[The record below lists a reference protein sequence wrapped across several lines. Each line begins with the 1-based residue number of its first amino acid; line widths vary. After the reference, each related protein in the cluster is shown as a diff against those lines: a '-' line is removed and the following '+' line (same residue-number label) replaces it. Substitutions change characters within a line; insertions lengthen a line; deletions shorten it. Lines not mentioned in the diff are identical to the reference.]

1 MQVGIQR
8 KGMFCQEGKVV
19 KNNKLLIGQMAK
31 LNHTTL
37 ATLRYYDKIGLLSPV
52 YVNPNTGYR
61 YYDIRQCPVFHIIQH
76 HRALN
81 MSLDEIRQ
89 LMGCNDFDRFMD
101 YIQMKQDETVHAL
114 AELQLRH
121 AELDRVL
128 GWADHFCHRPPNG
141 FIQMGFITA
150 EYVYEKK
157 AVRNYVLEDIGS
169 VIYDA
174 SSIEG
179 QLIKSG
185 FTEGYLNFP
194 FVTLSLDDIKHQR
207 YRTEKLGIIVQGKN
221 REIAGVEQL
230 PSSTSVFVYFEDFSK
245 LRTYAEQII
254 AFCHAHNYTPAG
266 DMICRIMGVLHLDD
280 FKKTTEVFRLSIP
293 VEAGNTIQV

>member
-1 MQVGIQR
+1 M
-8 KGMFCQEGKVV
+8 
-19 KNNKLLIGQMAK
+19 KNNRLLIGQMAR

-37 ATLRYYDKIGLLSPV
+37 ATLRHYDKVGILSPV
-52 YVNPNTGYR
+52 YVNPETGYR
-61 YYDIRQCPVFHIIQH
+61 YYDVQQCLVFHMIQH
-76 HRALN
+76 HKALN
-81 MSLDEIRQ
+81 MSLKEIKEILRRNDYDFLEQIYKKKLDEVNQ
-89 LMGCNDFDRFMD
+89 
-101 YIQMKQDETVHAL
+101 AL
-114 AELQLRH
+114 AEFEFRKE
-121 AELDRVL
+121 ELERMMK
-128 GWADHFCHRPPNG
+128 GADHFCHRPPNG

-157 AVRNYVLEDIGS
+157 AIRNYVLEDIGS

-185 FTEGYLNFP
+185 FTEGYLNYP

-221 REIAGVEQL
+221 REAVGVEQL

-245 LRTYAEQII
+245 LRTYAEQVI
-254 AFCHAHNYTPAG
+254 AFCHDHNYTPAG
-266 DMICRIMGVLHLDD
+266 DMICRLMGVLHLDD

>member
-1 MQVGIQR
+1 M
-8 KGMFCQEGKVV
+8 
-19 KNNKLLIGQMAK
+19 KNNRLLIGQMAK

-37 ATLRYYDKIGLLSPV
+37 ATLRHYDKVGILSPV
-52 YVNPNTGYR
+52 YVNPETGYR
-61 YYDIRQCPVFHIIQH
+61 YYDVQQCLVFHMIQH
-76 HRALN
+76 HKALN
-81 MSLDEIRQ
+81 MSLKEIKEILRGNDYDFLEQIYKKKLDEVNQ
-89 LMGCNDFDRFMD
+89 
-101 YIQMKQDETVHAL
+101 AL
-114 AELQLRH
+114 AEFEFRKE
-121 AELDRVL
+121 ELERMMK
-128 GWADHFCHRPPNG
+128 GADHFCHRPPNG

-245 LRTYAEQII
+245 LCIYTEQII

-266 DMICRIMGVLHLDD
+266 DMICRLMGVLHLDD
-280 FKKTTEVFRLSIP
+280 FKKTTEVFHLSIP
-293 VEAGNTIQV
+293 VEAGNIIQV

>member
-1 MQVGIQR
+1 M
-8 KGMFCQEGKVV
+8 
-19 KNNKLLIGQMAK
+19 KNNRLLIGQMAR

-37 ATLRYYDKIGLLSPV
+37 ATLRHYDKVGILSPV
-52 YVNPNTGYR
+52 YVNPETGYR
-61 YYDIRQCPVFHIIQH
+61 YYDVQQCLVFHMIQH
-76 HRALN
+76 HKALN
-81 MSLDEIRQ
+81 MSLKEIKEILRRNDYDFLEQIYKKKLDEVNQ
-89 LMGCNDFDRFMD
+89 
-101 YIQMKQDETVHAL
+101 AL
-114 AELQLRH
+114 AEFEFRKE
-121 AELDRVL
+121 ELERMMK
-128 GWADHFCHRPPNG
+128 GADHFCHRPPNG

-207 YRTEKLGIIVQGKN
+207 YRTEKLGIIVQRKN
-221 REIAGVEQL
+221 REAVGVEQL

-245 LRTYAEQII
+245 LRTYAEQVI
-254 AFCHAHNYTPAG
+254 AFCHDHNYTPAG
-266 DMICRIMGVLHLDD
+266 DMICRLMGVLHLDD
-280 FKKTTEVFRLSIP
+280 FKKTSEVYRLSIP

>member
-1 MQVGIQR
+1 M
-8 KGMFCQEGKVV
+8 
-19 KNNKLLIGQMAK
+19 KNNRLLIGQMAK

-37 ATLRYYDKIGLLSPV
+37 ATLRHYDKMGILSPV
-52 YVNPNTGYR
+52 YVNPETGYR
-61 YYDIRQCPVFHIIQH
+61 YYDVQQCLVFHMIQH
-76 HRALN
+76 HKALN
-81 MSLDEIRQ
+81 MSLKEIKEILRRNDYDFLEQIYKKKLDEVNQ
-89 LMGCNDFDRFMD
+89 
-101 YIQMKQDETVHAL
+101 AL
-114 AELQLRH
+114 AEFEFRKE
-121 AELDRVL
+121 ELERMMK
-128 GWADHFCHRPPNG
+128 GADHFCHRPPNG

-221 REIAGVEQL
+221 RKIAGVEQL

-245 LRTYAEQII
+245 LCIYTEQII

-266 DMICRIMGVLHLDD
+266 DMICRLMGVLHLDD

-293 VEAGNTIQV
+293 VEAGNIIQV

>member
-1 MQVGIQR
+1 M
-8 KGMFCQEGKVV
+8 
-19 KNNKLLIGQMAK
+19 KNNRLLIGQMAK

-37 ATLRYYDKIGLLSPV
+37 ATLRHYDKVGILSPV
-52 YVNPNTGYR
+52 YVNPETGYR
-61 YYDIRQCPVFHIIQH
+61 YYDVQQCLVFHMIQH
-76 HRALN
+76 HKALN
-81 MSLDEIRQ
+81 MSLKEIKEILRRNDYDFLEQIYKKKLDEVNQ
-89 LMGCNDFDRFMD
+89 
-101 YIQMKQDETVHAL
+101 AL
-114 AELQLRH
+114 AEFEFRKE
-121 AELDRVL
+121 ELERMMK
-128 GWADHFCHRPPNG
+128 GADHFCHRPPNG

-245 LRTYAEQII
+245 LCIYTEQII

-266 DMICRIMGVLHLDD
+266 DMICRLMGVLHLDD

>member
-1 MQVGIQR
+1 M
-8 KGMFCQEGKVV
+8 
-19 KNNKLLIGQMAK
+19 KNNRLLIGQMAR

-37 ATLRYYDKIGLLSPV
+37 ATLRHYDKVGILSPV
-52 YVNPNTGYR
+52 YVNPETGYR
-61 YYDIRQCPVFHIIQH
+61 YYDVQQCLVFHMIQH
-76 HRALN
+76 HKALN
-81 MSLDEIRQ
+81 MSLKEIKEILRRNDYDFLEQIYKKKLDEVNQ
-89 LMGCNDFDRFMD
+89 
-101 YIQMKQDETVHAL
+101 AL
-114 AELQLRH
+114 AEFEFWKE
-121 AELDRVL
+121 ELERMMK
-128 GWADHFCHRPPNG
+128 GADHFCHRPPNG

-221 REIAGVEQL
+221 RKIAGVEQL

-245 LRTYAEQII
+245 LRTYAEQVI
-254 AFCHAHNYTPAG
+254 AFCHDHNYTPAG
-266 DMICRIMGVLHLDD
+266 DMICRLMGVLHLDD
-280 FKKTTEVFRLSIP
+280 FKKTSEVYRLSIP

>member
-1 MQVGIQR
+1 M
-8 KGMFCQEGKVV
+8 
-19 KNNKLLIGQMAK
+19 KNNRLLIGQMAR

-37 ATLRYYDKIGLLSPV
+37 ATLRHYDKVGILSPV
-52 YVNPNTGYR
+52 YVNPETGYR
-61 YYDIRQCPVFHIIQH
+61 YYDVQQCLVFHMIQH
-76 HRALN
+76 HKALN
-81 MSLDEIRQ
+81 MSLKEIKEILRRNDYDFLEQIYKKKLDEVNQ
-89 LMGCNDFDRFMD
+89 
-101 YIQMKQDETVHAL
+101 AL
-114 AELQLRH
+114 AEFEFRKE
-121 AELDRVL
+121 ELERMMK
-128 GWADHFCHRPPNG
+128 GADHFCHRPPNG

-179 QLIKSG
+179 QLLKSG
-185 FTEGYLNFP
+185 FTEGYLNYP

-245 LRTYAEQII
+245 LCIYTEQII

-266 DMICRIMGVLHLDD
+266 DMICRLMGVLHLDD

-293 VEAGNTIQV
+293 VEAGNIIQV

>member
-1 MQVGIQR
+1 
-8 KGMFCQEGKVV
+8 
-19 KNNKLLIGQMAK
+19 MAK

-37 ATLRYYDKIGLLSPV
+37 ATLRHYDKVGILSPV
-52 YVNPNTGYR
+52 YVNPETGYR
-61 YYDIRQCPVFHIIQH
+61 YYDVQQCLVFHMIQH
-76 HRALN
+76 HKALN
-81 MSLDEIRQ
+81 MSLKEIKEILRRNDYDFLEQIYKKKLDEVNQ
-89 LMGCNDFDRFMD
+89 
-101 YIQMKQDETVHAL
+101 AL
-114 AELQLRH
+114 AEFEFRKE
-121 AELDRVL
+121 ELERMMK
-128 GWADHFCHRPPNG
+128 GADHFCHRPPNG

-179 QLIKSG
+179 QLIKNG

-221 REIAGVEQL
+221 RKIAGVEQL

-245 LRTYAEQII
+245 LCIYTEQII

-266 DMICRIMGVLHLDD
+266 DMICRLMGVLHLDD

-293 VEAGNTIQV
+293 VEAGNIIQV

>member
-1 MQVGIQR
+1 M
-8 KGMFCQEGKVV
+8 
-19 KNNKLLIGQMAK
+19 KNNRLLIGQMAR

-37 ATLRYYDKIGLLSPV
+37 ATLRHYDKVGILSPV
-52 YVNPNTGYR
+52 YVNPETGYR
-61 YYDIRQCPVFHIIQH
+61 YYDVQQCLVFHMIQH
-76 HRALN
+76 HKALN
-81 MSLDEIRQ
+81 MSLKEIKEILRRNDYDFLEQIYKKKLDEVNQ
-89 LMGCNDFDRFMD
+89 
-101 YIQMKQDETVHAL
+101 AL
-114 AELQLRH
+114 AEFEFRKE
-121 AELDRVL
+121 ELERMMK
-128 GWADHFCHRPPNG
+128 GADHFCHRPPNG

-221 REIAGVEQL
+221 RKIAGVEQL

-245 LRTYAEQII
+245 LCIYAEQVI

-266 DMICRIMGVLHLDD
+266 DMICRLMGVLHLDD

-293 VEAGNTIQV
+293 VEAGNIIQV

>member
-1 MQVGIQR
+1 M
-8 KGMFCQEGKVV
+8 
-19 KNNKLLIGQMAK
+19 KNNRLLIGQMAR

-37 ATLRYYDKIGLLSPV
+37 ATLRHYDKVGILSPV
-52 YVNPNTGYR
+52 YVNPETGYR
-61 YYDIRQCPVFHIIQH
+61 YYDIQQCLVFHIIQH
-76 HRALN
+76 HKVLN
-81 MSLDEIRQ
+81 MSLKEIKEILRLNDYGFLEQIYKKKLDEVNQGLTEFEFRKEE
-89 LMGCNDFDRFMD
+89 LERM
-101 YIQMKQDETVHAL
+101 MK
-114 AELQLRH
+114 
-121 AELDRVL
+121 
-128 GWADHFCHRPPNG
+128 WADHFCHRPPNG

-174 SSIEG
+174 SSIEV

-185 FTEGYLNFP
+185 FTEGYLNYP

-245 LRTYAEQII
+245 LCMYAEQVI

-266 DMICRIMGVLHLDD
+266 DMICRFMGILHLDD
-280 FKKTTEVFRLSIP
+280 FKKTTGVFRLSIP
-293 VEAGNTIQV
+293 VEAGNIVQV

>member
-1 MQVGIQR
+1 MTALLLG
-8 KGMFCQEGKVV
+8 GNLE
-19 KNNKLLIGQMAK
+19 NNRLLIGQMAR

-37 ATLRYYDKIGLLSPV
+37 ATLRHYDKVGILSPV
-52 YVNPNTGYR
+52 YVNPETGYR
-61 YYDIRQCPVFHIIQH
+61 YYDVQQCLVFHMIQH
-76 HRALN
+76 HKALN
-81 MSLDEIRQ
+81 MSLKEIKEILRRNDYDFLEQIYKKKLDEVNQ
-89 LMGCNDFDRFMD
+89 
-101 YIQMKQDETVHAL
+101 AL
-114 AELQLRH
+114 AEFEFRKE
-121 AELDRVL
+121 ELERMMK
-128 GWADHFCHRPPNG
+128 GADHFCHRPPNG

-179 QLIKSG
+179 QLLKSG
-185 FTEGYLNFP
+185 FTEGYLNYP

-245 LRTYAEQII
+245 LCIYTEQII

-266 DMICRIMGVLHLDD
+266 DMICRLMGVLHLDD

-293 VEAGNTIQV
+293 VEAGNIIQV

>member
-1 MQVGIQR
+1 M
-8 KGMFCQEGKVV
+8 
-19 KNNKLLIGQMAK
+19 KNNRLLIGQMAK

-37 ATLRYYDKIGLLSPV
+37 ATLRHYDKVGILSPV
-52 YVNPNTGYR
+52 YVNPETGYR
-61 YYDIRQCPVFHIIQH
+61 YYDVQQCLVFHMIQH
-76 HRALN
+76 HKALN
-81 MSLDEIRQ
+81 MSLKEIKEILRRNDYDFLEQIYKKKLDEVNQ
-89 LMGCNDFDRFMD
+89 
-101 YIQMKQDETVHAL
+101 AL
-114 AELQLRH
+114 AEFEFRKE
-121 AELDRVL
+121 ELERMMK
-128 GWADHFCHRPPNG
+128 GADHFCHRPPNG

-179 QLIKSG
+179 QLLKSG

-245 LRTYAEQII
+245 LCIFAYIR
-254 AFCHAHNYTPAG
+254 N
-266 DMICRIMGVLHLDD
+266 
-280 FKKTTEVFRLSIP
+280 RLSLSAMPIIIP
-293 VEAGNTIQV
+293 LPAI

>member
-1 MQVGIQR
+1 
-8 KGMFCQEGKVV
+8 
-19 KNNKLLIGQMAK
+19 MAK

-37 ATLRYYDKIGLLSPV
+37 ATLRHYDKVGILSPV
-52 YVNPNTGYR
+52 YVNPETGYR
-61 YYDIRQCPVFHIIQH
+61 YYDVQQCLVFHMIQH
-76 HRALN
+76 HKALN
-81 MSLDEIRQ
+81 MSLKEIKEILRRNDYDFLEQIYKKKLDEVNQ
-89 LMGCNDFDRFMD
+89 
-101 YIQMKQDETVHAL
+101 AL
-114 AELQLRH
+114 AEFEFRKE
-121 AELDRVL
+121 ELERMMK
-128 GWADHFCHRPPNG
+128 GADHFCHRPPNG

-157 AVRNYVLEDIGS
+157 AVRNYVLEYIGS

-245 LRTYAEQII
+245 LCIYTEQII

-266 DMICRIMGVLHLDD
+266 DMICRLMGVLHLDD

-293 VEAGNTIQV
+293 LEAGNIIQV

>member
-1 MQVGIQR
+1 M
-8 KGMFCQEGKVV
+8 
-19 KNNKLLIGQMAK
+19 KNNRLLIGQMAR

-37 ATLRYYDKIGLLSPV
+37 ATLRHYDKVGILSPV
-52 YVNPNTGYR
+52 YVNPETGYR
-61 YYDIRQCPVFHIIQH
+61 YYDVQQCLVFHMIQH
-76 HRALN
+76 HKALN
-81 MSLDEIRQ
+81 MSLKEIKEILRRNDYDFLEQIYKKKLDEVNQ
-89 LMGCNDFDRFMD
+89 
-101 YIQMKQDETVHAL
+101 AL
-114 AELQLRH
+114 AEFEFRKE
-121 AELDRVL
+121 ELERMMK
-128 GWADHFCHRPPNG
+128 GADHFCHRLPNG

-245 LRTYAEQII
+245 LCIYTEQII

-266 DMICRIMGVLHLDD
+266 DMICRLMGVLHLDD
-280 FKKTTEVFRLSIP
+280 FKKTSEVYRLSIP

>member
-1 MQVGIQR
+1 
-8 KGMFCQEGKVV
+8 
-19 KNNKLLIGQMAK
+19 MAK

-37 ATLRYYDKIGLLSPV
+37 ATLRHYDKVGILSPV
-52 YVNPNTGYR
+52 YVNPETGYR
-61 YYDIRQCPVFHIIQH
+61 YYDVQQCLVFHMIQH
-76 HRALN
+76 HKALN
-81 MSLDEIRQ
+81 MSLKEIKEILRRNDYDFLEQIYKKKLDEVNQ
-89 LMGCNDFDRFMD
+89 
-101 YIQMKQDETVHAL
+101 AL
-114 AELQLRH
+114 AEFEFRKE
-121 AELDRVL
+121 ELERMMK
-128 GWADHFCHRPPNG
+128 GADHFCHRPPNG

-179 QLIKSG
+179 QLLKSG

-230 PSSTSVFVYFEDFSK
+230 PSSTSVLVYFEDFSK

-280 FKKTTEVFRLSIP
+280 FKKTSEVYRLSIP

>member
-1 MQVGIQR
+1 MHWLNSSCAMQSWI
-8 KGMFCQEGKVV
+8 
-19 KNNKLLIGQMAK
+19 
-31 LNHTTL
+31 
-37 ATLRYYDKIGLLSPV
+37 
-52 YVNPNTGYR
+52 
-61 YYDIRQCPVFHIIQH
+61 
-76 HRALN
+76 
-81 MSLDEIRQ
+81 
-89 LMGCNDFDRFMD
+89 
-101 YIQMKQDETVHAL
+101 
-114 AELQLRH
+114 
-121 AELDRVL
+121 RVL

-221 REIAGVEQL
+221 RETAGVELL
-230 PSSTSVFVYFEDFSK
+230 PRSTSVFVYFEDFSK
-245 LRTYAEQII
+245 LRTYAEQVI
-254 AFCHAHNYTPAG
+254 AFCHDHNYTLVG
-266 DMICRIMGVLHLDD
+266 DMICRLMGVLHLDD

-293 VEAGNTIQV
+293 VEAGNTVQV

>member
-1 MQVGIQR
+1 M
-8 KGMFCQEGKVV
+8 
-19 KNNKLLIGQMAK
+19 KNNRLLIGQMAK

-37 ATLRYYDKIGLLSPV
+37 ATLRHYDKVGILSPV
-52 YVNPNTGYR
+52 YVNPETGYR
-61 YYDIRQCPVFHIIQH
+61 YYDVQQCLVFHMIQH
-76 HRALN
+76 HKALN
-81 MSLDEIRQ
+81 MSLKEIKEILRRNDYDFLEQIYKKKLDEVNQ
-89 LMGCNDFDRFMD
+89 
-101 YIQMKQDETVHAL
+101 AL
-114 AELQLRH
+114 AEFEFRKE
-121 AELDRVL
+121 ELERMMK
-128 GWADHFCHRPPNG
+128 GADHFCHRPPNG

-150 EYVYEKK
+150 EYVYEK
-157 AVRNYVLEDIGS
+157 RQLEIIVLEDIGS

-221 REIAGVEQL
+221 RKIAGVEQL

-245 LRTYAEQII
+245 LCIYAEQVI

-266 DMICRIMGVLHLDD
+266 DMICRLMGVLHLDD

>member
-1 MQVGIQR
+1 M
-8 KGMFCQEGKVV
+8 
-19 KNNKLLIGQMAK
+19 KNNRLLIGQMAK

-37 ATLRYYDKIGLLSPV
+37 ATLRHYDKVGILSPV
-52 YVNPNTGYR
+52 YVNPETGYR
-61 YYDIRQCPVFHIIQH
+61 YYDVQQCLVFHMIQH
-76 HRALN
+76 HKALN
-81 MSLDEIRQ
+81 MSLKEIKEILRRNDYDFLEQIYKKKLDEVNQ
-89 LMGCNDFDRFMD
+89 
-101 YIQMKQDETVHAL
+101 AL
-114 AELQLRH
+114 AEFEFRKE
-121 AELDRVL
+121 ELERIL

-185 FTEGYLNFP
+185 FTEGYLNYP

-221 REIAGVEQL
+221 REAVGVEQL

-245 LRTYAEQII
+245 LRTYAEQVI

-266 DMICRIMGVLHLDD
+266 DMICRLMGVLHLDD
-280 FKKTTEVFRLSIP
+280 FKKTSEVYRLSIP

>member
-1 MQVGIQR
+1 
-8 KGMFCQEGKVV
+8 
-19 KNNKLLIGQMAK
+19 MAK

-37 ATLRYYDKIGLLSPV
+37 ATLRHYGKVGILSPV
-52 YVNPNTGYR
+52 YVNPETGYR
-61 YYDIRQCPVFHIIQH
+61 YYDVQQCLVFHMIQH
-76 HRALN
+76 HKALN
-81 MSLDEIRQ
+81 MSLKEIKEILRRNDYDFLEQIYKKKLDEVNQ
-89 LMGCNDFDRFMD
+89 
-101 YIQMKQDETVHAL
+101 AL
-114 AELQLRH
+114 AEFEFRKE
-121 AELDRVL
+121 ELERMMK
-128 GWADHFCHRPPNG
+128 GADHFCHRPPNG

-179 QLIKSG
+179 QLLKSG

-245 LRTYAEQII
+245 LCIYTEQII

-266 DMICRIMGVLHLDD
+266 DMICRLMGVLHLDD

-293 VEAGNTIQV
+293 VEAGNIIQVWGT

>member
-1 MQVGIQR
+1 M
-8 KGMFCQEGKVV
+8 
-19 KNNKLLIGQMAK
+19 KNNRLLIGQMAR

-37 ATLRYYDKIGLLSPV
+37 ATLRHYDKVGILSPV
-52 YVNPNTGYR
+52 YVNPETGYR
-61 YYDIRQCPVFHIIQH
+61 YYDVQQCLVFHMIQH
-76 HRALN
+76 HKALN
-81 MSLDEIRQ
+81 MSLKEIKEILRRNDYDFLEQIYKKKLDEVNQ
-89 LMGCNDFDRFMD
+89 
-101 YIQMKQDETVHAL
+101 VL
-114 AELQLRH
+114 AEFEFRKE
-121 AELDRVL
+121 ELERMMK
-128 GWADHFCHRPPNG
+128 GADHFCHRPPNG

-221 REIAGVEQL
+221 REITGVEQL

-245 LRTYAEQII
+245 LCIYTEQII

-266 DMICRIMGVLHLDD
+266 DMICRLMGVLHLDD

-293 VEAGNTIQV
+293 VEAGNIIQV

>member
-1 MQVGIQR
+1 M
-8 KGMFCQEGKVV
+8 
-19 KNNKLLIGQMAK
+19 KNNRLLIGQMAR

-37 ATLRYYDKIGLLSPV
+37 ATLRHYDKVGILSPV
-52 YVNPNTGYR
+52 YVNPETGYR
-61 YYDIRQCPVFHIIQH
+61 YYDVQQCLVFHMIQH
-76 HRALN
+76 HKALN
-81 MSLDEIRQ
+81 MSLKEIKEILRRNDYDFLEQIYKKKLDEVNQ
-89 LMGCNDFDRFMD
+89 
-101 YIQMKQDETVHAL
+101 AL
-114 AELQLRH
+114 AEFEFRKE
-121 AELDRVL
+121 ELERMMK
-128 GWADHFCHRPPNG
+128 GADHFCYRPPNG

-185 FTEGYLNFP
+185 FTEGYLNYP

-245 LRTYAEQII
+245 LCIYTEQII

-266 DMICRIMGVLHLDD
+266 DMICRLMGVLHLDD

-293 VEAGNTIQV
+293 VEAGNIIQV

>member
-1 MQVGIQR
+1 
-8 KGMFCQEGKVV
+8 
-19 KNNKLLIGQMAK
+19 MAR

-37 ATLRYYDKIGLLSPV
+37 ATLRHYDKVGILSPV
-52 YVNPNTGYR
+52 YVNPETGYR
-61 YYDIRQCPVFHIIQH
+61 YYDVQQCLVFHMIQH
-76 HRALN
+76 HKALN
-81 MSLDEIRQ
+81 MSLKEIKEILRRNDYDFLEQIYKKKLDEVNQ
-89 LMGCNDFDRFMD
+89 
-101 YIQMKQDETVHAL
+101 AL
-114 AELQLRH
+114 AEFEFRKE
-121 AELDRVL
+121 ELEWMMK
-128 GWADHFCHRPPNG
+128 GADHFCHRPPNG

-169 VIYDA
+169 VSYDA

-179 QLIKSG
+179 QLLKSG

-221 REIAGVEQL
+221 RKIAGVEQL

-245 LRTYAEQII
+245 LCIYAEQVI

-266 DMICRIMGVLHLDD
+266 DMICRLMGVLHLDD

>member
-1 MQVGIQR
+1 
-8 KGMFCQEGKVV
+8 
-19 KNNKLLIGQMAK
+19 MAR

-37 ATLRYYDKIGLLSPV
+37 ATLRHYDKVGILSPV
-52 YVNPNTGYR
+52 YVNPETGYR
-61 YYDIRQCPVFHIIQH
+61 YYDIQQCLVFHIIQH
-76 HRALN
+76 HKVLN
-81 MSLDEIRQ
+81 MSLKEIKEILRLNDYGFLEQIYKKKLDEVNQGLTEFEFRKEE
-89 LMGCNDFDRFMD
+89 LERM
-101 YIQMKQDETVHAL
+101 MK
-114 AELQLRH
+114 
-121 AELDRVL
+121 
-128 GWADHFCHRPPNG
+128 WADHFCHRPPNG

-174 SSIEG
+174 SSIEV

-185 FTEGYLNFP
+185 FTEGYLNYP

-245 LRTYAEQII
+245 LCMYAEQVI

-266 DMICRIMGVLHLDD
+266 DMICRLMGILHLDD
-280 FKKTTEVFRLSIP
+280 FKKTTGVFRLSIP
-293 VEAGNTIQV
+293 VEAGNIVQV

>member
-1 MQVGIQR
+1 M
-8 KGMFCQEGKVV
+8 
-19 KNNKLLIGQMAK
+19 KNNRLLIGQMAK

-37 ATLRYYDKIGLLSPV
+37 ATLRYYDKVGILSPV
-52 YVNPNTGYR
+52 YVNPETGYR
-61 YYDIRQCPVFHIIQH
+61 YYDVQQCLVFHMIQH
-76 HRALN
+76 HKALN
-81 MSLDEIRQ
+81 MSLKEIKEILRRNDYDFLEQIYKKKLDEVNQ
-89 LMGCNDFDRFMD
+89 
-101 YIQMKQDETVHAL
+101 AL
-114 AELQLRH
+114 AEFEFRKE
-121 AELDRVL
+121 ELERIL

-185 FTEGYLNFP
+185 FTEGYLNYP

-221 REIAGVEQL
+221 REAVGVEQL

-245 LRTYAEQII
+245 LRTYAEQVI

-266 DMICRIMGVLHLDD
+266 DMICRLMGVLHLDD
-280 FKKTTEVFRLSIP
+280 FKKTSEVYRLSIP

>member
-1 MQVGIQR
+1 M
-8 KGMFCQEGKVV
+8 
-19 KNNKLLIGQMAK
+19 
-31 LNHTTL
+31 
-37 ATLRYYDKIGLLSPV
+37 
-52 YVNPNTGYR
+52 
-61 YYDIRQCPVFHIIQH
+61 IQH
-76 HRALN
+76 HKALN
-81 MSLDEIRQ
+81 MSLKEIKEILRRNDYDFLEQIYKKKLDEVNQ
-89 LMGCNDFDRFMD
+89 
-101 YIQMKQDETVHAL
+101 AL
-114 AELQLRH
+114 AEFEFRKE
-121 AELDRVL
+121 ELERMMK
-128 GWADHFCHRPPNG
+128 GADHFCHRPPNG

-157 AVRNYVLEDIGS
+157 AVRNYVFEDIGS

-245 LRTYAEQII
+245 LCIYTEQII
-254 AFCHAHNYTPAG
+254 AFCHDHNYTPAG
-266 DMICRIMGVLHLDD
+266 DMICRLMGVLHLDD

-293 VEAGNTIQV
+293 VESGNIIQV

>member
-1 MQVGIQR
+1 M
-8 KGMFCQEGKVV
+8 
-19 KNNKLLIGQMAK
+19 KNNRLLIGQMAR

-37 ATLRYYDKIGLLSPV
+37 ATLRHYDKVGILSPV
-52 YVNPNTGYR
+52 YVNPETGYR
-61 YYDIRQCPVFHIIQH
+61 YYDVQQCLVFHMIQH
-76 HRALN
+76 HKALN
-81 MSLDEIRQ
+81 MSLKEIKEILRRNDYDFLEQIQKKKLDEVNQ
-89 LMGCNDFDRFMD
+89 
-101 YIQMKQDETVHAL
+101 AL
-114 AELQLRH
+114 AEFEFRKE
-121 AELDRVL
+121 ELERMMK
-128 GWADHFCHRPPNG
+128 GADHFCHRPPNG

-245 LRTYAEQII
+245 LCIYTEQII

-266 DMICRIMGVLHLDD
+266 DMICRLMGVLHLDD

-293 VEAGNTIQV
+293 VEAGNIIQV

>member
-1 MQVGIQR
+1 
-8 KGMFCQEGKVV
+8 
-19 KNNKLLIGQMAK
+19 MAK

-37 ATLRYYDKIGLLSPV
+37 ATLRHYDKVGILSPV
-52 YVNPNTGYR
+52 YVNPETGYR
-61 YYDIRQCPVFHIIQH
+61 YYDVQQCLVFHMIQH
-76 HRALN
+76 HKALN
-81 MSLDEIRQ
+81 MSLKEIKEILRRNDYDFLEQIYKKKLDEVNQ
-89 LMGCNDFDRFMD
+89 
-101 YIQMKQDETVHAL
+101 AL
-114 AELQLRH
+114 AEFEFRKE
-121 AELDRVL
+121 ELERMMK
-128 GWADHFCHRPPNG
+128 GADHFCHRPPNG

-221 REIAGVEQL
+221 RKIAGVEQL

-245 LRTYAEQII
+245 LCIYTEQII

-266 DMICRIMGVLHLDD
+266 DMICRLMGVLHLDD

-293 VEAGNTIQV
+293 VEAGNIIQV

>member
-1 MQVGIQR
+1 
-8 KGMFCQEGKVV
+8 
-19 KNNKLLIGQMAK
+19 MAR

-37 ATLRYYDKIGLLSPV
+37 ATLRHYEKVGILSPV
-52 YVNPNTGYR
+52 YVNPETGYR
-61 YYDIRQCPVFHIIQH
+61 YYDVQQCLVFHMIQH
-76 HRALN
+76 HKALN
-81 MSLDEIRQ
+81 MSLKEIKEILRRNDYDFLEQIYKKKLDEVNQ
-89 LMGCNDFDRFMD
+89 
-101 YIQMKQDETVHAL
+101 AL
-114 AELQLRH
+114 AEFEFRKE
-121 AELDRVL
+121 ELERMMK
-128 GWADHFCHRPPNG
+128 GADHFCHRPPNG

-221 REIAGVEQL
+221 RKIAGVEQL

-245 LRTYAEQII
+245 LCIYVEQVI

-266 DMICRIMGVLHLDD
+266 DMICRLMGVLHLDD

>member
-1 MQVGIQR
+1 
-8 KGMFCQEGKVV
+8 
-19 KNNKLLIGQMAK
+19 MAR

-37 ATLRYYDKIGLLSPV
+37 ATLRHYDKVGILSPV
-52 YVNPNTGYR
+52 YVNPETGYR
-61 YYDIRQCPVFHIIQH
+61 YYDVQQCLVFHMIQH
-76 HRALN
+76 HKALN
-81 MSLDEIRQ
+81 MSLKEIKEILRRNDYDFLEQIYKKKLDEVNQ
-89 LMGCNDFDRFMD
+89 
-101 YIQMKQDETVHAL
+101 AL
-114 AELQLRH
+114 AEFEFRKE
-121 AELDRVL
+121 ELERMMK
-128 GWADHFCHRPPNG
+128 GADHFCHRPPNG

-179 QLIKSG
+179 QLLKSG

-221 REIAGVEQL
+221 RKIAGVEQL

-245 LRTYAEQII
+245 LRTYAEQVI
-254 AFCHAHNYTPAG
+254 AFCHDHNYTPAG
-266 DMICRIMGVLHLDD
+266 DMICRLMGVLHLDD
-280 FKKTTEVFRLSIP
+280 FKKTSEVYRLSIP

>member
-1 MQVGIQR
+1 M
-8 KGMFCQEGKVV
+8 
-19 KNNKLLIGQMAK
+19 KNNRLLIGQMAK

-37 ATLRYYDKIGLLSPV
+37 ATLRHYDKVGILSPV
-52 YVNPNTGYR
+52 YVNPETGYR
-61 YYDIRQCPVFHIIQH
+61 YYDVQQCLVFHMIQH
-76 HRALN
+76 HKALN
-81 MSLDEIRQ
+81 MSLKEIKEILRRNDYDFLEQIYKKKLDEVNQ
-89 LMGCNDFDRFMD
+89 
-101 YIQMKQDETVHAL
+101 AL
-114 AELQLRH
+114 AEFEFRKE
-121 AELDRVL
+121 ELERMMK
-128 GWADHFCHRPPNG
+128 GADHFCHRPPNG

-179 QLIKSG
+179 QLLKSG

-245 LRTYAEQII
+245 LCIYTEQII

-266 DMICRIMGVLHLDD
+266 DMICRLMGVLHLDD
-280 FKKTTEVFRLSIP
+280 FKKTTEFFRLSIP
-293 VEAGNTIQV
+293 VEAGNIIQV

>member
-1 MQVGIQR
+1 M
-8 KGMFCQEGKVV
+8 
-19 KNNKLLIGQMAK
+19 KNNRLLIGQMAR

-37 ATLRYYDKIGLLSPV
+37 ATLRHYDKVGILSPV
-52 YVNPNTGYR
+52 YVNPETGYR
-61 YYDIRQCPVFHIIQH
+61 YYDVQQCLVFHMIQH
-76 HRALN
+76 HKALN
-81 MSLDEIRQ
+81 MSLKEIKEILRRNDYDFLEQIYKKKLDEVNQ
-89 LMGCNDFDRFMD
+89 
-101 YIQMKQDETVHAL
+101 AL
-114 AELQLRH
+114 AEFEFRKE
-121 AELDRVL
+121 ELERMMK
-128 GWADHFCHRPPNG
+128 GADHFCHRPPNG

-221 REIAGVEQL
+221 RKIAGVEQL

-245 LRTYAEQII
+245 LCIYAEQVI
-254 AFCHAHNYTPAG
+254 AFCHAHNYTPVG
-266 DMICRIMGVLHLDD
+266 DMICRLMDVLHLDD
-280 FKKTTEVFRLSIP
+280 FKKTSEVYRLSIP

>member
-1 MQVGIQR
+1 M
-8 KGMFCQEGKVV
+8 
-19 KNNKLLIGQMAK
+19 KNNELLIGQMAK

-37 ATLRYYDKIGLLSPV
+37 ATLRYYDKMELLSPV
-52 YVNPNTGYR
+52 YVNPDTGYR
-61 YYDIRQCPVFHIIQH
+61 YYDVRQCLIFHIIQH
-76 HRALN
+76 SRALN
-81 MSLDEIRQ
+81 MSLKEIRE
-89 LMGCNDFDRFMD
+89 LMGCSNFERLKDT
-101 YIQMKQDETVHAL
+101 IQKKQDETVRAL
-114 AELQLRH
+114 TELQMRH
-121 AELDRVL
+121 EELGRFLWWIDN
-128 GWADHFCHRPPNG
+128 FYHRPPAG
-141 FIQMGFITA
+141 LIQMGFITS
-150 EYVYEKK
+150 EYVYMEK
-157 AVRNYVLEDIGS
+157 ARRNYVLEDIGS
-169 VIYDA
+169 VIYDV

-245 LRTYAEQII
+245 LCIYTEQII

-266 DMICRIMGVLHLDD
+266 DMICRLMGVLHLDD

-293 VEAGNTIQV
+293 VEAGNIIQV

>member
-1 MQVGIQR
+1 M
-8 KGMFCQEGKVV
+8 
-19 KNNKLLIGQMAK
+19 KNNRLLIGQMAK

-37 ATLRYYDKIGLLSPV
+37 ATLRHYDKVGILSPV
-52 YVNPNTGYR
+52 YVNPETGYR
-61 YYDIRQCPVFHIIQH
+61 YYDVQQCLVFHMIQH
-76 HRALN
+76 HKALN
-81 MSLDEIRQ
+81 MSLKEIKEILRRNDYDFLEQIYKKKLDEVNQ
-89 LMGCNDFDRFMD
+89 
-101 YIQMKQDETVHAL
+101 VL
-114 AELQLRH
+114 AEFEFRKE
-121 AELDRVL
+121 ELERMMK
-128 GWADHFCHRPPNG
+128 GADHFCHRPPNG

-245 LRTYAEQII
+245 LRTYAEQVI
-254 AFCHAHNYTPAG
+254 AFCHDHNYTPAG
-266 DMICRIMGVLHLDD
+266 DMICRLMGVLHLDD
-280 FKKTTEVFRLSIP
+280 FKKTSEVYRLSIP
-293 VEAGNTIQV
+293 VEAGNIIQV

>member
-1 MQVGIQR
+1 M
-8 KGMFCQEGKVV
+8 
-19 KNNKLLIGQMAK
+19 KNNRLLIGQMAK

-37 ATLRYYDKIGLLSPV
+37 ATLRHYDKVGILSPV
-52 YVNPNTGYR
+52 YVNPETGYR
-61 YYDIRQCPVFHIIQH
+61 YYDVQQCLVFHMIQH
-76 HRALN
+76 HKALN
-81 MSLDEIRQ
+81 MSLKEIKEILRRNDYDFLEQIYKKKLDEVNQ
-89 LMGCNDFDRFMD
+89 
-101 YIQMKQDETVHAL
+101 AL
-114 AELQLRH
+114 AEFEFRKE
-121 AELDRVL
+121 ELERMMK
-128 GWADHFCHRPPNG
+128 GADHFCHRPPNG

-230 PSSTSVFVYFEDFSK
+230 PSSTSVFVFFEDFSK
-245 LRTYAEQII
+245 LCIYTEQII
-254 AFCHAHNYTPAG
+254 AFCHDHNYTPAG
-266 DMICRIMGVLHLDD
+266 DMICRLMGVLHLDD

-293 VEAGNTIQV
+293 VEAGNIIQV

>member
-1 MQVGIQR
+1 M
-8 KGMFCQEGKVV
+8 
-19 KNNKLLIGQMAK
+19 KNNRLLIGQMAK

-37 ATLRYYDKIGLLSPV
+37 ATLRHYDKVGILSPV
-52 YVNPNTGYR
+52 YVNPETGYR
-61 YYDIRQCPVFHIIQH
+61 YYDVQQCLVFHMIQH
-76 HRALN
+76 HKALN
-81 MSLDEIRQ
+81 MSLKEIKEILRRNDYDFLEQIYKKKLDEVNQ
-89 LMGCNDFDRFMD
+89 
-101 YIQMKQDETVHAL
+101 AL
-114 AELQLRH
+114 AEFEFRKE
-121 AELDRVL
+121 ELERMMK
-128 GWADHFCHRPPNG
+128 GADHFCHRPPNG

-194 FVTLSLDDIKHQR
+194 FVILSLDDIKHQR

-221 REIAGVEQL
+221 REAVGVEQL

-245 LRTYAEQII
+245 LRTYAEQVI
-254 AFCHAHNYTPAG
+254 AFCHDHNYTPAG
-266 DMICRIMGVLHLDD
+266 DMICRLMVVLHLDD
-280 FKKTTEVFRLSIP
+280 FKKTSEVYRLSIP

>member
-1 MQVGIQR
+1 M
-8 KGMFCQEGKVV
+8 
-19 KNNKLLIGQMAK
+19 KNNRLLIGQMAR

-37 ATLRYYDKIGLLSPV
+37 ATLRHYDKVGILSPV
-52 YVNPNTGYR
+52 YVNPETGYR
-61 YYDIRQCPVFHIIQH
+61 YYDVQQCLVFHMIQH
-76 HRALN
+76 HKALN
-81 MSLDEIRQ
+81 MSLKEIKEILRRNDYDFLEQIYKKKLDEVNQ
-89 LMGCNDFDRFMD
+89 
-101 YIQMKQDETVHAL
+101 AL
-114 AELQLRH
+114 AEFEFRKE
-121 AELDRVL
+121 ELERMMK
-128 GWADHFCHRPPNG
+128 GADHFCHRPPNG

-245 LRTYAEQII
+245 LCIYTEQII

-266 DMICRIMGVLHLDD
+266 DMICRLMGVLHLDD

>member
-1 MQVGIQR
+1 
-8 KGMFCQEGKVV
+8 
-19 KNNKLLIGQMAK
+19 MAK

-52 YVNPNTGYR
+52 YVNPDTGYR
-61 YYDIRQCPVFHIIQH
+61 YYDIRQCLIFHIIQH
-76 HRALN
+76 NRSLD
-81 MSLDEIRQ
+81 MSLDEIKQ
-89 LMGCNDFDRFMD
+89 LWGYSDFEELREH
-101 YIQMKQDETVHAL
+101 IQKKQDETVHAL

-121 AELDRVL
+121 EELDRVL

-157 AVRNYVLEDIGS
+157 AVRNYMLEDIGS

-179 QLIKSG
+179 QLIKRG

-194 FVTLSLDDIKHQR
+194 FVTLSLDDVTHQR

-221 REIAGVEQL
+221 REAVGVEQL
-230 PSSTSVFVYFEDFSK
+230 PSSSSVFVYFEDFSK
-245 LRTYAEQII
+245 LRTYAEQVI
-254 AFCHAHNYTPAG
+254 AFCHDHNYTPAG
-266 DMICRIMGVLHLDD
+266 DMICRLMGVLHLDD
-280 FKKTTEVFRLSIP
+280 FKKTSEVYRLSIP

>member
-1 MQVGIQR
+1 M
-8 KGMFCQEGKVV
+8 
-19 KNNKLLIGQMAK
+19 KNNRLLIGQMAR

-37 ATLRYYDKIGLLSPV
+37 ATLRHYDKVGILSPV
-52 YVNPNTGYR
+52 YVNPETGYR
-61 YYDIRQCPVFHIIQH
+61 YYDIQQCLVFHMIQH
-76 HRALN
+76 HKVLN
-81 MSLDEIRQ
+81 MSLKEIKEILRLNDYGFLEQIYKKKLDEVNQGLTEFEFRKEE
-89 LMGCNDFDRFMD
+89 LERM
-101 YIQMKQDETVHAL
+101 MK
-114 AELQLRH
+114 
-121 AELDRVL
+121 
-128 GWADHFCHRPPNG
+128 WADHFCHRPPNG

-174 SSIEG
+174 SSIEV

-185 FTEGYLNFP
+185 FTEGYLNYP

-245 LRTYAEQII
+245 LCMYAEQVI

-266 DMICRIMGVLHLDD
+266 DMICRLMGILHLDD
-280 FKKTTEVFRLSIP
+280 FKKTTGVFRLSIP
-293 VEAGNTIQV
+293 VEAGNIVQV

>member
-1 MQVGIQR
+1 M
-8 KGMFCQEGKVV
+8 
-19 KNNKLLIGQMAK
+19 KNNRLLIGQMAK

-37 ATLRYYDKIGLLSPV
+37 ATLRHYDKVGILSPV
-52 YVNPNTGYR
+52 YVNPETGYR
-61 YYDIRQCPVFHIIQH
+61 YYDVQQCLVFHMIQH
-76 HRALN
+76 HKALN
-81 MSLDEIRQ
+81 MSLKEIKEILRRNDYDFLEQIYKKKLDEVNQ
-89 LMGCNDFDRFMD
+89 
-101 YIQMKQDETVHAL
+101 AL
-114 AELQLRH
+114 AEFEFRKE
-121 AELDRVL
+121 ELERMMK
-128 GWADHFCHRPPNG
+128 GADHFCHRPPNG

-221 REIAGVEQL
+221 RKIAGVEQL

-245 LRTYAEQII
+245 LCIYTEQII

-266 DMICRIMGVLHLDD
+266 DMICRLMGVLHLDD

-293 VEAGNTIQV
+293 VEAGNIIQV